1 MMVEQTELSNRNL
14 MVRFLDGVEW
24 LGNKLP
30 DPVVLFLIGI
40 GVVWGLSS
48 YLSNISFTELDPRLL
63 PEGIEKPIQIKNM
76 LSGEQFATLLANMV
90 REYVTF
96 APLGLVLVALLGV
109 GVAEHAG
116 FINALLK
123 SMLDVTPRFLLT
135 PMVIFV
141 AVISHTAADAGYVLV
156 IPLAGVMFYAAGRHP
171 LAGIAAAFAGV
182 SGGFSAN
189 FIPSGIDPLLAG
201 LTEVGSNIADPNYK
215 VNPLCNWYFT
225 AASSFLVIL
234 VGWLITDY
242 VIEPKLKT
250 TPVDGDP
257 KNIPKIEAL
266 TPRDRLAMFSGLAT
280 MLLGIGLLVA
290 WSLPGTSSLRDGLGS
305 LTSNSNRKAN
315 LGFQLDPANDFSVI
329 NLQEGGVGAAAGLKA
344 GDRIVKVNDKAIAD
358 FLGRKEVD
366 EALKGGT
373 TYLVER
379 WRDGET
385 KSLLLTPKAIP
396 GAPLM
401 AAIVPLIFLLFLAP
415 GIVHGYVA
423 GKFKTHR
430 DVIAGMTKAM
440 ESMAYYLVLVF
451 FVALFIYVFNNSNIG
466 VLLAVKGANALEGQ
480 HPIIIILGIILLTG
494 LVNLLVGSASAKWAM
509 LAPIFVPMLMLLNI
523 SPELAQAAYRVG
535 DSTTNIITP
544 LLPYFPLVV
553 IFAQR
558 YYKQAG
564 IGTLTSLMLPYSIC
578 FLISWALFLILYW
591 QLGVPLGIDAGYQYQ
606 PG

>member
-1 MMVEQTELSNRNL
+1 MAEQMQRSNRNL

-40 GVVWGLSS
+40 VVVWGLSS
-48 YLSNISFTELDPRLL
+48 YLSNLSFTELDPRLL

-123 SMLDVTPRFLLT
+123 SMLDVTPKILLT

-189 FIPSGIDPLLAG
+189 FVPSGIDPLLAG
-201 LTEVGSNIADPNYK
+201 LTEVGANIADPNYK

-225 AASSFLVIL
+225 AASSFLVIF

-257 KNIPKIEAL
+257 KNIPQIEAL
-266 TPRDRLAMFSGLAT
+266 TPRDRIAMFAGLGA

-290 WSLPGTSSLRDGLGS
+290 WCIPSDSSMRDGLGS
-305 LTSNSNRKAN
+305 LTSNSNRKSN
-315 LGFQLDPANDFSVI
+315 LGFELDATNFQVI
-329 NLQEGGVGAAAGLKA
+329 KLQTGGVGAGAGLKE
-344 GDRIVKVNDKAIAD
+344 GDRILKINDQEIAN
-358 FLGRKEVD
+358 FLGGKKGLD
-366 EALKGGT
+366 ESLKGGV
-373 TYLVER
+373 TYLIER
-379 WRDGET
+379 SRDGEL
-385 KSLLLTPKAIP
+385 KSLLLTPKPIP

-423 GKFKTHR
+423 GKFKNHR

-451 FVALFIYVFNNSNIG
+451 FVALFIYIFNNSNIG
-466 VLLAVKGANALEGQ
+466 VLLAVKGANALEGR
-480 HPIIIILGIILLTG
+480 HPIIIILGIIALTG

-509 LAPIFVPMLMLLNI
+509 LAPIFVPMLMLLGI

-564 IGTLTSLMLPYSIC
+564 IGTITSLMLPYSIC
-578 FLISWALFLILYW
+578 FLICWSLFLVLYW
-591 QLGVPLGIDAGYQYQ
+591 QFGIPLGIDAGYTYQ